1 MPKGA
6 FSLTVED
13 LSSIVKVADSSTPD
27 HTVLS
32 KIEGLVLRI
41 SMKISK
47 DGDSLVYRVS
57 ETDLAKKQVLD
68 FDSAFFDD
76 TIKIQVY

>member
-6 FSLTVED
+6 FSLIVED
-13 LSSIVKVADSSTPD
+13 KSEIVKVADSSTPD
-27 HTVLS
+27 HTVLT

-41 SMKISK
+41 SKKVSK
-47 DGDSLVYRVS
+47 DGDLLVYRVS
-57 ETDLAKKQVLD
+57 ETELDKKQVLD